1 MSYSMGQGPCITPI
15 VLFAVVVA
23 IGATFYSC
31 EVFTHASE
39 VADCDLEMRYV
50 VLSVEL
56 EVCVVSS

>member
-1 MSYSMGQGPCITPI
+1 MEQGPGRTPI
-15 VLFAVVVA
+15 VLFVVVVA
-23 IGATFYSC
+23 IGATPCSR